1 MLPLAFFVSVASAGE
16 TDQPV
21 DGKFSMPQSGFTLTA
36 PGWHMARWSDW
47 DWKGRTAD
55 SAVFGRAWST
65 SYQLV
70 LDDEVAK
77 GLTAEWKA
85 LIESE
90 EGGADVAVTSVKV
103 EEVAGQKRVRATLT
117 FTARGGLKGVC
128 HAAAFATRGLTA
140 QVWTIAPSQGSERA
154 AKQLDQLLT
163 QLELTSPPAALGATE
178 TLSDDAGEL
187 VLPSGWR
194 LPLDA
199 EATEV
204 TALYGK
210 TGAKDS
216 RLCTAAIHP
225 YVGGVADVLLLC
237 SEAGNAVVVDEFSFA
252 DEAVLFGQQLF
263 GKAAEKLPP
272 AEMVVRGQ
280 GDVAILVHANTGLW
294 AGGVDTSTGTE
305 VIWTSGADGHDT
317 ALGDTARAA
326 LKSLKLND
334 DAQPNPGLGALVFH
348 RMTYQPTHPMV
359 LVPGLLALGLLGGI
373 IMMILRSTPKPGG
386 DDPHGY

>member
-1 MLPLAFFVSVASAGE
+1 
-16 TDQPV
+16 
-21 DGKFSMPQSGFTLTA
+21 MPQAGFTLIA

-65 SYQLV
+65 SYQLG
-70 LDDEVAK
+70 LDAEVAK
-77 GLTAEWKA
+77 GLASEWKA

-90 EGGADVAVTSVKV
+90 EGGADVAVTSVNV
-103 EEVAGQKRVRATLT
+103 EESAGKKRVRATLT

-140 QVWTIAPSQGSERA
+140 QVWTIAPAQGAERA
-154 AKQLDQLLT
+154 AKQLDQLLAE
-163 QLELTSPPAALGATE
+163 LEVTSPPAALGATE
-178 TLSDDAGEL
+178 TLSDAAGEL

-237 SEAGNAVVVDEFSFA
+237 SETGNAVFVDEFSFA
-252 DEAVLFGQQLF
+252 DEAVLFGQRLF
-263 GKAAEKLPP
+263 GKAAETLPP
-272 AEMVVRGQ
+272 AEMVVLDKGNV
-280 GDVAILVHANTGLW
+280 GILVHANTGLW
-294 AGGVDTSTGTE
+294 AGGVDTASGTE
-305 VIWTSGADGHDT
+305 IVWVAGADGNDA
-317 ALGDTARAA
+317 ALGETARAA
-326 LKSLKLND
+326 VKALMLKD
-334 DAQPNPGLGALVFH
+334 DAQPNPGLGALMFH

-359 LVPGLLALGLLGGI
+359 LVPGLLMLAVLGGI
-373 IMMILRSTPKPGG
+373 ISMILRSTPKRDP
-386 DDPHGY
+386 DDLHAS